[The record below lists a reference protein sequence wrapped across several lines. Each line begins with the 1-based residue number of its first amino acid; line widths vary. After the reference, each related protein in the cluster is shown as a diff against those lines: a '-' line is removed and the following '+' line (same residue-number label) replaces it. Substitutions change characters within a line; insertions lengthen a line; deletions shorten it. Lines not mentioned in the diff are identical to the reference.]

1 MSLQGHLRDM
11 NVAELIQHIC
21 DEGKTARL
29 QIEPAGDGEQASLFI
44 EKGRLVHAQMGASKG
59 EEVAYAI
66 LGWQDGTF
74 QVEPD
79 VVPPEWTIERSHTA
93 LLLEG
98 MRRLDEQ
105 RGSDEAEPARMKPE
119 AASAPGAGAPLASPD
134 GLAAALKRIA
144 GVEDA
149 VVAGSDGIVLAHE
162 GEGNPEKQAAAA
174 VFVGHTADQV
184 GGLLALG
191 ASQWSTVALGKETV
205 LVLKRHEYYLGL
217 VLAERASPAFVASQ
231 ALAVLG

>member
-11 NVAELIQHIC
+11 NVAELIQHMC

-44 EKGRLVHAQMGASKG
+44 EKGRLVHAQMGPSKG

-66 LGWQDGTF
+66 LGWQEGTF
-74 QVEPD
+74 RVEPD
-79 VVPPEWTIERSHTA
+79 VAPPERTIERSHTA

-98 MRRLDEQ
+98 MRRLDEE
-105 RGSDEAEPARMKPE
+105 R
-119 AASAPGAGAPLASPD
+119 ASAGTATISEDDDLAGLRGLPASPD
-134 GLAAALKRIA
+134 SLAAALKRIS

-149 VVAGSDGIVLAHE
+149 VLAGMDGIVLAHE
-162 GEGNPEKQAAAA
+162 GESNPEKQAAAA

-184 GGLLALG
+184 GEWLGLG
-191 ASQWSTVALGKETV
+191 GSQWSTVALGKETV
-205 LVLKRHEYYLGL
+205 LVLKKGEYYLGL
-217 VLAERASPAFVASQ
+217 VLAERASPAYVAAQ
-231 ALAVLG
+231 AIAVLG